1 MTQRETVRDRQG
13 RFGSGNKAAR
23 GRRSPGRTTEA
34 LIEIIDE
41 RLRAQNSSRSLRDYV
56 GDCFLKLISA
66 AGEGDVKAAIY
77 VVDKLFPSEREP
89 AINLSRMPS
98 PTKKP
103 LQYLD
108 ALARNVVRGEIT
120 TAQCARLANL
130 AKPLIIDEQL
140 RATLEEIAALQE
152 RFSELRQSDG
162 GRSN

>member
-1 MTQRETVRDRQG
+1 MRDRQG

-23 GRRSPGRTTEA
+23 GRRSPSRTTEA
-34 LIEIIDE
+34 LIEIVDE
-41 RLRAQNSSRSLRDYV
+41 RLRVQNSSRGLRDYV

-77 VVDKLFPSEREP
+77 VVDKLFPNEREP

-108 ALARNVVRGEIT
+108 ALARNVARGEIT
-120 TAQCARLANL
+120 TGQCARLANL

-140 RATLEEIAALQE
+140 RVMLEEIAALKE
-152 RFSELRQSDG
+152 RFDELVATR
-162 GRSN
+162 GRAV